1 MDITEGLRL
10 LAMPEYKNA
19 CLSSS
24 YTDFKIALR
33 NKEIYSLTHG
43 ACGSG
48 FKLDYRKL
56 TASDWEITTMSDA
69 EIEIL
74 EHHSMKFPPK
84 AV

>member
-10 LAMPEYKNA
+10 LAVPEHKKD
-19 CLSSS
+19 CLLSRSM
-24 YTDFKIALR
+24 DFKIVLR
-33 NKEIYSLTHG
+33 NKEMYSLTRG

-56 TASDWEITTMSDA
+56 TANDWEITAMSDA

-84 AV
+84 VV